1 MYIIFEPIY
10 SFSFPLW
17 LLFPIIDMKFP
28 SVPQRMTL
36 ELVSLPQ
43 SNLNIIKRIF
53 LFHDFQF
60 LFLFSWCVPF
70 QVKRPLQN
78 AVSGLQVNLHSTFG
92 FAFIFLVHP
101 LSWMFLLCFQD
112 ISGISEVVEA
122 SRNHEVSNGNQAL
135 EDTNGGASS
144 YGRFGL
150 RFPSIS
156 TSFLSRTRSATN
168 AVLQQTRSSSQ
179 Q

>member
-1 MYIIFEPIY
+1 MALVSYHWCEIPKCSSKNDFGTCAPPLEQLEHHKENY
-10 SFSFPLW
+10 SFFMTFSFCSS
-17 LLFPIIDMKFP
+17 FHD
-28 SVPQRMTL
+28 V
-36 ELVSLPQ
+36 
-43 SNLNIIKRIF
+43 F
-53 LFHDFQF
+53 LFRLNGHCRM
-60 LFLFSWCVPF
+60 LSP
-70 QVKRPLQN
+70 
-78 AVSGLQVNLHSTFG
+78 VSRLTCTSTFG
-92 FAFIFLVHP
+92 FAFFFLVHP
-101 LSWMFLLCFQD
+101 LSWMFSICFQD

-168 AVLQQTRSSSQ
+168 AMLQQTRSSSQ

>member
-1 MYIIFEPIY
+1 M
-10 SFSFPLW
+10 FS
-17 LLFPIIDMKFP
+17 I
-28 SVPQRMTL
+28 
-36 ELVSLPQ
+36 
-43 SNLNIIKRIF
+43 
-53 LFHDFQF
+53 
-60 LFLFSWCVPF
+60 
-70 QVKRPLQN
+70 
-78 AVSGLQVNLHSTFG
+78 
-92 FAFIFLVHP
+92 
-101 LSWMFLLCFQD
+101 CFQD

-168 AVLQQTRSSSQ
+168 AMLQQTRSSSQ

>member
-1 MYIIFEPIY
+1 M
-10 SFSFPLW
+10 FS
-17 LLFPIIDMKFP
+17 I
-28 SVPQRMTL
+28 
-36 ELVSLPQ
+36 
-43 SNLNIIKRIF
+43 
-53 LFHDFQF
+53 
-60 LFLFSWCVPF
+60 
-70 QVKRPLQN
+70 
-78 AVSGLQVNLHSTFG
+78 
-92 FAFIFLVHP
+92 
-101 LSWMFLLCFQD
+101 CFQD